1 MLKILYKRIINLTK
15 KSKYIFISFILI
27 IGVYILNHALNL
39 INAPSDFKVCVGFI
53 EVILLINFFTF
64 GIKYL
69 IKNLKNN
76 KNLKK

>member
-1 MLKILYKRIINLTK
+1 MLKILYKKIINLTK
-15 KSKYIFISFILI
+15 KSKYIYISFIII

>member
-1 MLKILYKRIINLTK
+1 MLKILYKRIIKLTK

>member
-1 MLKILYKRIINLTK
+1 MLKILYKKIINLTK
-15 KSKYIFISFILI
+15 KSKYIFISFIII
-27 IGVYILNHALNL
+27 IGVYILNHVLNL
-39 INAPSDFKVCVGFI
+39 INAPSNFKVCVGFI

>member
-1 MLKILYKRIINLTK
+1 MLKILYKKIINLTK

-53 EVILLINFFTF
+53 KVILLINFFTF

>member
-15 KSKYIFISFILI
+15 KSKYIFISFIII
-27 IGVYILNHALNL
+27 IGVYILNLMLNL

-53 EVILLINFFTF
+53 GVILLINFFIF

-69 IKNLKNN
+69 IKNN